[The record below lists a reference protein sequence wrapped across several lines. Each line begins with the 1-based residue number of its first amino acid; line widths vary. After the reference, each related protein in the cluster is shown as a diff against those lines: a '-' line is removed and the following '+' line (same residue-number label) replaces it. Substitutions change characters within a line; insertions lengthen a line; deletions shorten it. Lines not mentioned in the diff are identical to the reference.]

1 MKRQLRATWTREMT
15 IDLSTHYGLDL
26 NSELEEK
33 LAEKLK
39 PDWLKKQEL
48 RIKKIRET
56 FR

>member
-1 MKRQLRATWTREMT
+1 MKKQLKATWTKEMI

-39 PDWLKKQEL
+39 PDWLKNKN
-48 RIKKIRET
+48 
-56 FR
+56 